1 MNKRKE
7 VKNMK
12 KFILV
17 VMIVAAS
24 VCVGIA
30 IGANAVIHSDG
41 WIDPDK
47 QEFVIDFAGNY
58 YAWDISEE

>member
-17 VMIVAAS
+17 AIAS
-24 VCVGIA
+24 VCAGIA

-41 WIDPDK
+41 WIDANK

>member
-1 MNKRKE
+1 
-7 VKNMK
+7 MK

-17 VMIVAAS
+17 AMIVAAS
-24 VCVGIA
+24 VCTGIA

>member
-1 MNKRKE
+1 
-7 VKNMK
+7 MK
-12 KFILV
+12 KFI
-17 VMIVAAS
+17 IVAIAS

-41 WIDPDK
+41 WIDANK
-47 QEFVIDFAGNY
+47 QEFIIDFAGNY

>member
-17 VMIVAAS
+17 AIAS

-41 WIDPDK
+41 WIDANK